1 MNNIVKYIGIL
12 PLSLFA
18 LCSQGVMAQ
27 EAAKAD
33 TINVAF
39 RQADARDVIVPVSS
53 VNVKELLEKNYTT
66 YSLDNM
72 QALTAGYNGQLWNQ
86 GDALVL
92 VDGVPRDANNVL
104 PSEIEDITFL
114 KGASA
119 VVLYGSRAA
128 KGVILITT
136 KRGKD
141 APLKVTVR
149 ADYELDVAKSLPK
162 YLDGAQYM
170 TLYNQALKNDGLA
183 AKYTD
188 EDIYNTALGTNPYRY
203 PNQQFYTSD
212 YIKKTKSRWDVTAE
226 FEGGGKF
233 AKFYTNI
240 SYYRMGDFIKF
251 GEGKNN
257 YTDRLNVRGNIDL
270 ELAEWAHG
278 WVNANATYYNQH
290 NSNSNFWG
298 EAATLRPTRVSPFI
312 PVSYIDPMD
321 VNSLALINNSNNI
334 VSDPAGLPSGNY
346 FMGGTQDDRTN
357 AIAAMYGAGYN
368 TWTSRQM
375 QFDTGVKFDLSS
387 ILKGLSFKTMFAV
400 DYSTSYTTA
409 INDQYDTFKVD
420 WAQYDGKQ
428 VVGSISQLQEYKHTG
443 ILEASNSAE
452 KQTIAW
458 NGQFDYVNAFG
469 PHNLHATLV
478 ANGYQQTISGEYH
491 KVSNAN
497 LGMQVSYNYAHKYY
511 ADLAGTVVHS
521 SKLAKG
527 HREAFSPSITLGW
540 RLSEENFMKD
550 ISWIN
555 DLRLTAGYT
564 VLNQDLDIEEFYM
577 FKSIFTATGT
587 WWGWS
592 DANNS
597 IQTSDS
603 QRGGND
609 DLSFIKRKEFSM
621 GLNGALFDN
630 KVKFAVNYFNTTT
643 DGLLAQPDY
652 IYPSYMHTYWP
663 VSTYVPYINY
673 GKNRRQGLDFS
684 VMYNEKFGDFD
695 FGAQIFGQ
703 TTTSENLKVAE
714 NVEFAYLRRE
724 GKYTDGLWGLNCLGY
739 YTPDDFNYDETTK
752 QYTLKEGLPKPSF
765 GANLQPGDLKYVDQN
780 NDGVIDSKDE
790 VELGRWSAKF
800 TGGLNLTLKY
810 KNFTLFAMLTG
821 QFGGKAIDS
830 RNYGGSSKDAYYM
843 VFGERKYSE
852 EVLGAWTAEKYANG
866 EAINYPRLT
875 TQTGDHNFYASDY
888 WMYST
893 DRVDLQRVQL
903 TYDFDKSLFGAN
915 SIVKGLQVYASGSSL
930 LTIAG
935 ERKRMELNV
944 GSAPQTRNFT
954 LGAKVQ
960 F

>member
-1 MNNIVKYIGIL
+1 MNNIVSKYVGIL
-12 PLSLFA
+12 SLSLFA
-18 LCSQGVMAQ
+18 LCPQGVMAQ
-27 EAAKAD
+27 EAAEAD

-39 RQADARDVIVPVSS
+39 RQTDARDVIVPVSS
-53 VNVKELLEKNYTT
+53 VNVRELMEKDYHT

-86 GDALVL
+86 GDVLVM

-104 PSEIEDITFL
+104 PSEIEDITFM

-136 KRGKD
+136 KRGKI
-141 APLKVTVR
+141 APLKITAR
-149 ADYELDVAKSLPK
+149 ADYQLDAAKAFPK
-162 YLDGAQYM
+162 YLDATEYM

-183 AKYTD
+183 AKFTD
-188 EDIYNTALGTNPYRY
+188 EVIYNTAAGTNPYRY
-203 PNQQFYTSD
+203 PNQQFYNSD
-212 YIKKTKSRWDVTAE
+212 YIKRTRSRYDVTAE

-233 AKFYTNI
+233 AQFYTNI
-240 SYYRMGDFIKF
+240 SYYRVGDFINF

-257 YTDRLNVRGNIDL
+257 YTDRLNVRGNINL

-278 WVNANATYYNQH
+278 WVNANATYYNQR
-290 NSNSNFWG
+290 NSNSDFWSA
-298 EAATLRPTRVSPFI
+298 AATLRPNRVAPFV
-312 PVSYIDPMD
+312 PVSYIEDMD
-321 VNSLALINNSNNI
+321 INSWTLINNTKNI
-334 VSDPAGLPSGNY
+334 IVNPAGLPAGSY
-346 FMGGTQDDRTN
+346 FLGATPEDRTN
-357 AIAAMYGAGYN
+357 PFAAMYASGYN

-375 QFDTGVKFDLSS
+375 QFDTGVKFDLAS
-387 ILKGLSFKTMFAV
+387 ILKGLSFKTQFAV

-409 INDQYDTFKVD
+409 INDSYDTFEVK
-420 WAQYDGKQ
+420 WTQFDGKETI
-428 VVGSISQLQEYKHTG
+428 GSIGRLAEYSHTG
-443 ILEASNSAE
+443 TLEASNSSE

-458 NGQFDYVNAFG
+458 NGQFDYVNSFDA
-469 PHNLHATLV
+469 HNIHATLV
-478 ANGYQQTISGEYH
+478 ANGYQQTITGEYH

-497 LGMQVSYNYAHKYY
+497 LGLQVSYNYAHKYY
-511 ADLAGTVVHS
+511 VDLAGNVVHS
-521 SKLAKG
+521 AKLAEG
-527 HREAFSPSITLGW
+527 HREAFSPSATLGW

-550 ISWIN
+550 IKWIN

-577 FKSIFTATGT
+577 YENIFTATGT

-609 DLSFIKRKEFSM
+609 DLSFIKRKEFTV
-621 GLNGALFDN
+621 GLNGALFGN
-630 KVKFAVNYFNTTT
+630 KLKFAVNYFNTTT
-643 DGLLAQPDY
+643 DGLIAQPDY

-673 GKNRRQGLDFS
+673 GKNRRQGMDFS
-684 VMYNEKFGDFD
+684 VAYNDKFGQFD
-695 FGAQIFGQ
+695 FGAQLFGQ
-703 TTTSENLKVAE
+703 TTTSKNLTVAE
-714 NVEFAYLRRE
+714 NVEYDYLRTE
-724 GKYTDGLWGLNCLGY
+724 GKQTDALWGLQCLGY
-739 YTPDDFNYDETTK
+739 YNSQDEINNAEAK
-752 QYTLKEGLPKPSF
+752 SSF
-765 GANLQPGDLKYVDQN
+765 GDVKPGDLKYVDQN
-780 NDGVIDSKDE
+780 GDGVIDSKDR
-790 VELGRWSAKF
+790 VVIGRWGAKF

-810 KNFTLFAMLTG
+810 KNFTLFAMMTG
-821 QFGGKAIDS
+821 QFGGNALKSDTY
-830 RNYGGSSKDAYYM
+830 NWVY
-843 VFGERKYSE
+843 GERKYSE
-852 EVLGAWTAEKYANG
+852 VVRGAWTAEKYANG
-866 EAINYPRLT
+866 EAISYPRLT
-875 TQTGDHNFYASDY
+875 TQGGDNNFQASDY

-903 TYDFDKSLFGAN
+903 TYDFDKTIFGAN
-915 SIVKGLQVYASGSSL
+915 SFVKGLQVYASGSSL

-935 ERKRMELNV
+935 EREQMERNI
-944 GSAPQTRNFT
+944 GSAPQTRSFT

>member
-18 LCSQGVMAQ
+18 LFSQGVMAQ
-27 EAAKAD
+27 EAAEAD

-39 RQADARDVIVPVSS
+39 RQSDARDVIVPVST
-53 VNVKELLEKNYTT
+53 VNVKDLLEKNYNT

-72 QALTAGYNGQLWNQ
+72 QALVAGYNGQLWNQ
-86 GDALVL
+86 GDALVM

-104 PSEIEDITFL
+104 PTEIENITFM

-136 KRGKD
+136 KRGKIQ
-141 APLKVTVR
+141 PLKITAR
-149 ADYELDVAKSLPK
+149 ADYQLDAAKAFPK

-183 AKYTD
+183 AKYTE
-188 EDIYNTALGTNPYRY
+188 EDIYNTALGANPYRY
-203 PNQQFYTSD
+203 PNQQFYNSD
-212 YIKKTKSRWDVTAE
+212 YVKRTRSRWDVTAE

-233 AKFYTNI
+233 AQFYTNI
-240 SYYRMGDFIKF
+240 SYYRIGDFINF
-251 GEGKNN
+251 GEGKDNF
-257 YTDRLNVRGNIDL
+257 TDRLNIRGNIDL
-270 ELAEWAHG
+270 RLADWATG
-278 WVNANATYYNQH
+278 WVNANATYYNQR
-290 NSNSNFWG
+290 NSNSDFWG
-298 EAATLRPTRVSPFI
+298 AASTLRPTRVAPFV
-312 PVSYIDPMD
+312 PVSYLDPD
-321 VNSLALINNSNNI
+321 DANSWALINNTKNI
-334 VSDPAGLPSGNY
+334 IVDPAGLPAGRY
-346 FMGGTQDDRTN
+346 FFGATPDDRTN
-357 AIAAMYGAGYN
+357 AFADMYGAGYN

-375 QFDTGVKFDLSS
+375 QFDMGAKFDLAS
-387 ILKGLSFKTMFAV
+387 ILKGLTFKTMFAV

-409 INDQYDTFKVD
+409 INDKYDSFKVN
-420 WAQYDGKQ
+420 WTQYDGKD
-428 VVGSISQLQEYKHTG
+428 VVGTLDGMSEYKHTG
-443 ILEASNSAE
+443 TLESSNSAE

-469 PHNLHATLV
+469 AHNLHATLV

-497 LGMQVSYNYAHKYY
+497 LGLQVSYNYAHKYY
-511 ADLAGTVVHS
+511 ADLAGNVVHS
-521 SKLAKG
+521 AKLEKG

-540 RLSEENFMKD
+540 RLTGEEFMKNVN
-550 ISWIN
+550 WLN

-564 VLNQDLDIEEFYM
+564 VLNQDLDIESFYM
-577 FKSIFTATGT
+577 YKGIFTATGT

-603 QRGGND
+603 QRGSNEE
-609 DLSFIKRKEFSM
+609 LSFIKRKEFTV
-621 GLNGALFDN
+621 GLNGAMFDN

-663 VSTYVPYINY
+663 VSTFIPYINY
-673 GKNRRQGLDFS
+673 GKNRRQGMDFS
-684 VMYNEKFGDFD
+684 VMYNDKFGDVD

-703 TTTSENLKVAE
+703 TTTSKNLTVAE
-714 NVEFAYLRRE
+714 NVEYDYLRRE
-724 GKYTDGLWGLNCLGY
+724 GKYTDGLWGLQCLGY
-739 YTPDDFNYDETTK
+739 YNSNEEITGADAK
-752 QYTLKEGLPKPSF
+752 SSF
-765 GANLQPGDLKYVDQN
+765 GEVKPGDLKYVDQN
-780 NDGVIDSKDE
+780 GDGTIDSKDE

-800 TGGLNLTLKY
+800 TGGLNLTVKY
-810 KNFTLFAMLTG
+810 KNFTLFTMLTG
-821 QFGGKAIDS
+821 QFGGNALKNDTY
-830 RNYGGSSKDAYYM
+830 NW
-843 VFGERKYSE
+843 VFGERKYSDV
-852 EVLGAWTAEKYANG
+852 VLGAWTAEKYANG
-866 EAINYPRLT
+866 EAISYPRLT
-875 TQTGDHNFYASDY
+875 TQGGDNNFRASDY

-893 DRVDLQRVQL
+893 NRVDLQRVQL
-903 TYDFDKSLFGAN
+903 TYDFDKKIFGAN
-915 SIVKGLQVYASGSSL
+915 SIVKGLQVYVNGSSL
-930 LTIAG
+930 LTIAKEREQL
-935 ERKRMELNV
+935 ERKV
-944 GSAPQTRNFT
+944 GSAPQTRSFT